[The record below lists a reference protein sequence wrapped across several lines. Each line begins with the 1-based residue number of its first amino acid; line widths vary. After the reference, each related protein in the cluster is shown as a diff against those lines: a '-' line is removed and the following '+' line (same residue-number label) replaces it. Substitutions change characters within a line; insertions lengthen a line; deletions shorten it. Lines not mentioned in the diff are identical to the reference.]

1 MIEQIRKQT
10 MDVYFKCML
19 GILTL
24 NHEEGGPT
32 VCHEIDPFPLP
43 HPQPSS
49 CLFKEATDILEELL

>member
-10 MDVYFKCML
+10 MDVYFKC
-19 GILTL
+19 IKTTHS
-24 NHEEGGPT
+24 HEEGGPT